1 MKQDIV
7 DELLQQWAIERPGID
22 VSALGVVVRLQMLA
36 KLQKRSTA
44 TALKQHGLKYWEYDV
59 LSVLRRQGAPF
70 ELPSTELAESALLS
84 SGAMTT
90 RIDGLEKDGLV
101 QRRKSK
107 SDGRMMLVRLTERGK
122 SLVDQAIQTRLD
134 HATELLSDM
143 PVRNRKLLARLLRE
157 LIIELTSRDENVVP

>member
-44 TALKQHGLKYWEYDV
+44 TALKQHGLKHWEYDV